1 MATKKTTSQAEK
13 RVSGAKNKKS
23 TTGNS
28 GVKRSPKKPAPPPKK
43 PPVIKTEYDSPI
55 PATTLTACI
64 SLLTFVLFMVIAIKP
79 EGALLRVVQSVV
91 LGLLGRGGF
100 YFAIPALLY
109 LFYINVFQRRT
120 RTRLRSWCLVVCVV
134 LWGAIYHLAVER
146 DEHFWDWSLFGI
158 LYNGGLGGSSG
169 GVICGTVAL
178 GLEWA
183 CGKLL
188 SYGILIIS
196 TLLTLLGSMELTPA
210 SLLRA
215 IANRPREEDWEDDDY
230 IEPAAIVVNRI
241 ANKQLE
247 QKRRRREK
255 ALQETQDRNVK
266 ALPENTRTAEP
277 GKKAL
282 PGDTA
287 ASKPKQPKPS
297 NDTGRA
303 VEQRRPRA
311 AEQTQPPQPLPEND
325 TVKQVP
331 GRGAAFMSRIDGEI
345 GAPLAGTSEYVRE
358 EIPNVFDEPID
369 LTAFEPMDESERGG
383 MPELA
388 LAEPETVIEQVPIIV
403 EKPSVV
409 PEQATKP
416 RKTKTAAAPEP
427 QETQK
432 SSEGR
437 AMTAKEAAQSAD
449 LVAAEIAQG
458 ENKPCPE
465 YRFPPMELLK
475 RPGKGSGDGTEEM
488 RENSRRL
495 NETLASFRID
505 AHIINVTRG
514 PSVTRYEV
522 ELDKGVRLNKLT
534 GCADDIALSLG
545 ASGVRIA
552 AVPGKISVVGIEV
565 PNRVVTTVSLRE
577 VIDSPEFGS
586 AKSKSS
592 FAVGKDIGGSCIIGN
607 IARMP
612 HLLIAGTTG
621 SGKSVCMNSI
631 IISLLYKAG
640 PEDVKLIM
648 VDPKMVEL
656 GIYNGIPHLL
666 IPVVTDPKKAAGS
679 LQWAVT
685 EMLRR
690 YKLMSDAG
698 VRDLES
704 YNSIVEAEE
713 QGSRMPQIVVIID
726 ELADMMMVAAKE
738 VEDSICRI
746 AQMGRAA
753 GMHLIIATQ
762 RPSADVITGLM
773 KANIPSRIAFSV
785 ASAMESRIIL
795 DTVGAEKLVGKGDM
809 LYAPIGSGK
818 PLRVQG
824 CFVTDGEVEKVAE
837 FVKANSATDYN
848 QEVLEEIEKKAQQT
862 GKKPGAAEP
871 EPSEEELEG
880 DEMLPAAVDVILE
893 TGQASVSMLQRR
905 LKLGYA
911 RAARIVDEME
921 EKGIVGPFQGSKPRA
936 ILITKEQWAARQSG
950 GAGSLGPEDDML
962 EDME

>member
-1 MATKKTTSQAEK
+1 MAEKKSGSRAEQKVTDARKKTSAGGSTSKSGKSREK
-13 RVSGAKNKKS
+13 KVPKA
-23 TTGNS
+23 
-28 GVKRSPKKPAPPPKK
+28 PKKTPK
-43 PPVIKTEYDSPI
+43 VKTEYDAPVPNNFIIAFVS
-55 PATTLTACI
+55 I
-64 SLLTFVLFMVIAIKP
+64 SLFVLFAIIAVNP
-79 EGALLRVVQSVV
+79 EGALLKLVQSIL
-91 LGLLGRGGF
+91 LGLVGQAGF

-109 LFYINVFQRRT
+109 IFVLHSFCRKAAVKSRSICTVLFVFF
-120 RTRLRSWCLVVCVV
+120 S
-134 LWGAIYHLAVER
+134 GAIYHLMVQNQGIAQGFAIVV
-146 DEHFWDWSLFGI
+146 DLFR
-158 LYNGGLGGSSG
+158 GGASGSTG
-169 GVICGTVAL
+169 GVLCGGFAWL
-178 GLEWA
+178 LRWA
-183 CGKLL
+183 CGTPL
-188 SYGILIIS
+188 SFLITILGAV
-196 TLLTLLGSMELTPA
+196 LTLLGAMEITIP
-210 SLLRA
+210 SLIRA
-215 IANRPREEDWEDDDY
+215 IANRPRDDWEEEEEEEDY
-230 IEPAAIVVNRI
+230 IEPAAKVVNHI
-241 ANKQLE
+241 ANRQIQ
-247 QKRRRREK
+247 QKRLRRER
-255 ALQETQDRNVK
+255 AARQQELVYTPVE
-266 ALPENTRTAEP
+266 ALPEPAVKQQP
-277 GKKAL
+277 V
-282 PGDTA
+282 
-287 ASKPKQPKPS
+287 KPAQKP
-297 NDTGRA
+297 R
-303 VEQRRPRA
+303 
-311 AEQTQPPQPLPEND
+311 PQPTPEQPAVQAAPD

-331 GRGAAFMSRIDGEI
+331 GKGAAFMNRIDAEI
-345 GAPLAGTSEYVRE
+345 GAPLPGTGNYVRE
-358 EIPNVFDEPID
+358 DIPNVFEEPVEEIIPVRVETVD
-369 LTAFEPMDESERGG
+369 WEQEIPAK
-383 MPELA
+383 MPELDRKA
-388 LAEPETVIEQVPIIV
+388 PVPAPGKKEPAQTAGP
-403 EKPSVV
+403 KP
-409 PEQATKP
+409 EG
-416 RKTKTAAAPEP
+416 
-427 QETQK
+427 K
-432 SSEGR
+432 SGKVSAREASES
-437 AMTAKEAAQSAD
+437 AQQ
-449 LVAAEIAQG
+449 VAAEIAMAQAA
-458 ENKPCPE
+458 EKPE
-465 YRFPPMELLK
+465 YCFPPIDLLK
-475 RPGKGSGDGTEEM
+475 KPTRGAADGTEEM

-495 NETLASFRID
+495 NETLASFNID

-565 PNRVVTTVSLRE
+565 PNRTVTTVSLRE
-577 VIDSPEFGS
+577 VIDSGEFDK
-586 AKSKSS
+586 AKSRSSIALGKSIDGNC
-592 FAVGKDIGGSCIIGN
+592 VVGN
-607 IARMP
+607 IAKMP

-690 YKLMSDAG
+690 YKMMSDLG

-704 YNSIVEAEE
+704 YNSIVMAEE
-713 QGSRMPQIVVIID
+713 GGQKLPQVVIIID
-726 ELADMMMVAAKE
+726 ELADLMMVAAKE

-762 RPSADVITGLM
+762 RPSANVITGLM

-795 DTVGAEKLVGKGDM
+795 DTMGAEKLVGKGDM

-824 CFVTDGEVEKVAE
+824 CFVTDGEVEAVAE
-837 FVKANSATDYN
+837 YVKENYMSDYN
-848 QEVLEEIEKKAQQT
+848 QQVLEEIEKKAQQT
-862 GKKPGAAEP
+862 GKKTASVSDPD
-871 EPSEEELEG
+871 PSEEELEG
-880 DEMLPAAVDVILE
+880 DEMLPAAVDIILE

-936 ILITKEQWAARQSG
+936 ILITKEQWQTRKNGQADQLEMDDLADYG
-950 GAGSLGPEDDML
+950 VPEEL
-962 EDME
+962 N